1 MQNDHNQSIDRL
13 LYIQV
18 VKKLFITKMLMII
31 KYRISKKEN
40 QINKH
45 FHKSNDL
52 IYLLEIFMVF
62 KKRKIRR
69 K

>member
-1 MQNDHNQSIDRL
+1 MQNDHNQLIDRL

-18 VKKLFITKMLMII
+18 VKKLFLTKMLMII
-31 KYRISKKEN
+31 KYKILKKEN

-45 FHKSNDL
+45 FHKFNDL

-62 KKRKIRR
+62 KMRKMRR